1 MVATRNDFLFKLLI
15 FCFRLLERTT
25 CDDAIL
31 VAINH
36 ESLAL
41 VFADEVE
48 YRKSVDGFVIDS
60 TELHAH
66 HVHRLST
73 IGIELLEH
81 TWSGFWNEKSWIDK
95 YECLEHL
102 GIGSCGE
109 CSNESTLTASEQCYA
124 GTINKIPR
132 LHLACDVLHVCLF
145 SENRH
150 FGGLAFASTT
160 VSTAAE
166 LEYIACHATH
176 GKAFSIGFGFLFT
189 AIETMRHDDGWLAC
203 FSGVRDE
210 GFSPNVLSVATL
222 AMNLARGERVVEVR
236 EVLGFHGVVGECT
249 EVVAQEHVDVLT
261 LVLKLPTKP
270 HAEHLRERTAIL
282 LVEGAAM
289 TYAQLIGKC
298 HRHVLDVLVI
308 DNGVGISHIALS
320 TNEIEDRTMQFLQV
334 FLAGTRHGYVSHARV
349 AHDVGLHA
357 WVSSIGKHLR
367 ASATLSTECHILE
380 VDALV
385 IDTLLVLVH
394 LLSPVDSTNHVFVR

>member
-1 MVATRNDFLFKLLI
+1 M
-15 FCFRLLERTT
+15 
-25 CDDAIL
+25 
-31 VAINH
+31 
-36 ESLAL
+36 
-41 VFADEVE
+41 
-48 YRKSVDGFVIDS
+48 
-60 TELHAH
+60 
-66 HVHRLST
+66 
-73 IGIELLEH
+73 
-81 TWSGFWNEKSWIDK
+81 
-95 YECLEHL
+95 
-102 GIGSCGE
+102 
-109 CSNESTLTASEQCYA
+109 
-124 GTINKIPR
+124 
-132 LHLACDVLHVCLF
+132 ACDVLHVCLF

-150 FGGLAFASTT
+150 FSGLAFASAT
-160 VSTAAE
+160 VTTAAE

-176 GKAFSIGFGFLFT
+176 GKAFSVGFGFLFT

-222 AMNLARGERVVEVR
+222 AMNLACGERVVEVG
-236 EVLGFHGVVGECT
+236 EVLGFHGVVGKCT

-261 LVLKLPTKP
+261 LVLKLPTEP
-270 HAEHLRERTAIL
+270 HAEHLREGTAIL
-282 LVEGAAM
+282 LVEGAIM

-385 IDTLLVLVH
+385 IDTFLVLVH
-394 LLSPVDSTNHVFVR
+394 LLSPVDSTNHVLVRRLIEFAVINTLLHLAQSNDEVTIRGEVVEHLFVWQRCVVASAIGKDEQRKWSFVLHGCKHVLWFIDYEARKCGFRNGFRFEWSATTLIYDFLGGCSDAGNG

>member
-1 MVATRNDFLFKLLI
+1 MVEIVGESVVATRNDFLFKLLV
-15 FCFRLLERTT
+15 FSFRLLERTT

-41 VFADEVE
+41 VFADKVE

-109 CSNESTLTASEQCYA
+109 CSNESALTASKQCYA
-124 GTINKIPR
+124 RAINKIPR
-132 LHLACDVLHVCLF
+132 FHLARDVLHVCLF

-150 FGGLAFASTT
+150 FSGLTFASAT

-166 LEYIACHATH
+166 LEYIACYATH
-176 GKAFSIGFGFLFT
+176 GKAFSVGFCFFFS

-203 FSGVRDE
+203 FSGVRNE
-210 GFSPNVLSVATL
+210 GFPPNVLSVATL
-222 AMNLARGERVVEVR
+222 AMNFSCGERVVEVG

-261 LVLKLPTKP
+261 LVLKLPTEP
-270 HAEHLRERTAIL
+270 HAEHL
-282 LVEGAAM
+282 
-289 TYAQLIGKC
+289 
-298 HRHVLDVLVI
+298 
-308 DNGVGISHIALS
+308 
-320 TNEIEDRTMQFLQV
+320 
-334 FLAGTRHGYVSHARV
+334 
-349 AHDVGLHA
+349 
-357 WVSSIGKHLR
+357 
-367 ASATLSTECHILE
+367 
-380 VDALV
+380 
-385 IDTLLVLVH
+385 
-394 LLSPVDSTNHVFVR
+394 